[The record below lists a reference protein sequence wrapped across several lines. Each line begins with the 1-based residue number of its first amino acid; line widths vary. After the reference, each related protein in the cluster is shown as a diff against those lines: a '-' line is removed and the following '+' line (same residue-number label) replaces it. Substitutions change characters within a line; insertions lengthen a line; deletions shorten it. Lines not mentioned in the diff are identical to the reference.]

1 MCPDGGCD
9 FLGSLAMKKK
19 NDAKNRNGCEEK
31 YRMQNAQKT
40 ILIWIA
46 LKAVCSAFNVNRGQV

>member
-9 FLGSLAMKKK
+9 FLWSLAMKKE

-31 YRMQNAQKT
+31 YRMQNVQKT
-40 ILIWIA
+40 ILI
-46 LKAVCSAFNVNRGQV
+46 

>member
-1 MCPDGGCD
+1 
-9 FLGSLAMKKK
+9 MKKK